1 MIGMKQALEAPEPA
15 HIVVEARAKKLQQEA
30 FKNGKLPSQRPTL
43 TVIYRIIILY
53 IFMKL

>member
-1 MIGMKQALEAPEPA
+1 MIGMKQAHEAPEPA
-15 HIVVEARAKKLQQEA
+15 HIVVETRAKKLQQEA

-53 IFMKL
+53 IFMK